1 MSDKE
6 QYVQRALQSPVDY
19 ALSPVALTAFVNP
32 DHNAYFAEVTEDVIR
47 LTEMAEVPEE
57 AKAVVAQANTLLQ
70 QGEEFDVLQAALPP
84 ALILSGFDSMLER
97 FHDFQSAVG
106 DTKDYDSHEE
116 EVNDAVN
123 TLRMYMEATSRP
135 MVAHATQMDGTDSN
149 TVIMVYRTIVRLLLA
164 NARQGNRTGEKML
177 QHMVD
182 MAYHVQDSLPPP
194 DLAGSPAYLPLPPAA
209 NEDEPPA
216 QE

>member
-6 QYVQRALQSPVDY
+6 QYVQRALQTPVDY
-19 ALSPVALTAFVNP
+19 ALLPVALTAFVNP
-32 DHNAYFAEVTEDVIR
+32 DHNSYFAVVTEDVIR
-47 LTEMAEVPEE
+47 LAEKDEVPEE
-57 AKAVVAQANTLLQ
+57 AKAVVNQASILLQ
-70 QGEEFDVLQAALPP
+70 QGEEFEIVQAAIPP
-84 ALILSGFDSMLER
+84 ALILSGFDAMLER

-106 DTKDYDSHEE
+106 DTKHYDSHEE

-149 TVIMVYRTIVRLLLA
+149 TVIMVYRTIVRLMLA
-164 NARQGNRTGEKML
+164 NARQGNRTGERML
-177 QHMVD
+177 QHMID
-182 MAYHVQDSLPPP
+182 MAYNVQDSLPPP
-194 DLAGSPAYLPLPPAA
+194 DLAGSPAYLPPPAA

>member
-1 MSDKE
+1 MSGKE
-6 QYVQRALQSPVDY
+6 QYVQRALQSPVEY
-19 ALSPVALTAFVNP
+19 ALLPVALTAFVNP
-32 DHNAYFAEVTEDVIR
+32 DHNAYFAEVTEEVIR
-47 LTEMAEVPEE
+47 LSEEAEVAEE
-57 AKAVVAQANTLLQ
+57 AKAVVAQAQTLLQ
-70 QGEEFDVLQAALPP
+70 QGEEFEVLQAALPP
-84 ALILSGFDSMLER
+84 ALILSGFDAMLER

-106 DTKDYDSHEE
+106 DTKHYDSYEA
-116 EVNDAVN
+116 EVEDAIN

-135 MVAHATQMDGTDSN
+135 MVAHATPMDGANAN

-164 NARQGNRTGEKML
+164 NARQGNRFGERML

-182 MAYHVQDSLPPP
+182 MAYKVQDSLPQP
-194 DLAGSPAYLPLPPAA
+194 DLTGSPGYLQPPAA